1 MLLAIKPGT
10 IREAISTGYFGTME
24 LWPEPNRLFDK
35 RRSLSVLALVLLEKL
50 AIPVGQAGFTGK
62 GIRDSLAPNLYPPAD
77 LPSVLDRVYDHSRL
91 FAVADGIDFGN
102 PALESFEQFRIRRER

>member
-24 LWPEPNRLFDK
+24 LWREPNRLFDK

-62 GIRDSLAPNLYPPAD
+62 GIRDSLAPNYILR
-77 LPSVLDRVYDHSRL
+77 LISHPSLIAST
-91 FAVADGIDFGN
+91 I
-102 PALESFEQFRIRRER
+102 IRGSLQSPTA